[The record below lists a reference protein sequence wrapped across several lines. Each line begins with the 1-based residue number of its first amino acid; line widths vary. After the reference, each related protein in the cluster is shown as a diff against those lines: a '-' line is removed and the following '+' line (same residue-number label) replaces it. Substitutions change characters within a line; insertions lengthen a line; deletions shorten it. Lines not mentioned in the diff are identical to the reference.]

1 MKVGD
6 LVKILR
12 SGLLGIVVDFDGDG
26 DPMVNTFGWWGFAAG
41 PDPEFRHAVEVV
53 SESR

>member
-6 LVKILR
+6 LVRIMR
-12 SGLLGIVVDFDGDG
+12 SGLLGIVVDFDGPHT
-26 DPMVNTFGWWGFAAG
+26 PMVNTFGWWGFDAG
-41 PDPEFRHAVEVV
+41 PDPEFRHGVEVV